1 MKGEII
7 VMASE
12 YYHRQMDKYSE
23 FVPIQHLAE
32 QFGLETAQL
41 MERLEKGCSLPV
53 ALLVPHDL
61 EIQTVKHYPKR
72 ETHYTI
78 CQQVFR
84 GPERELLR
92 KLRMDSRRRQLDG
105 DSN

>member
-1 MKGEII
+1 MNER
-7 VMASE
+7 
-12 YYHRQMDKYSE
+12 YFHRQMDKYSE
-23 FVPIQHLAE
+23 FVPLQHLAE
-32 QFGLETAQL
+32 QFGLEPDQL

-72 ETHYTI
+72 ETHYEI
-78 CQQVFR
+78 YQRVFR
-84 GPERELLR
+84 GPESKLLP
-92 KLRMDSRRRQLDG
+92 KLNMNRRRQLDG